1 MDSKSNWKN
10 NNNYKQKDPM
20 LVWVTEQ
27 LSDSDNEKQAF
38 VV

>member
-10 NNNYKQKDPM
+10 NNYHKQKDPM
-20 LVWVTEQ
+20 LVWVAEQ

-38 VV
+38 VA